1 VMDELRARIGAM
13 NKATRIVVLVAALVT
28 GACTGLASLEP
39 PEVHVASLS
48 LLEAEPGSLE
58 QQFEVGLRLL
68 NPNNRDIAV
77 EGVDFELEVNG
88 QRLARG
94 LSSEA
99 FTLPRLGEQTT
110 SMVVTTS
117 VIDLLRQAYGLS
129 RQGGEALEYRV
140 RGRLHLGSGFVRTV
154 PFDHTGRIGP

>member
-1 VMDELRARIGAM
+1 M

-48 LLEAEPGSLE
+48 LLESEPGSLE

-129 RQGGEALEYRV
+129 GEALEYRV

-154 PFDHTGRIGP
+154 PFDHAGRIGP